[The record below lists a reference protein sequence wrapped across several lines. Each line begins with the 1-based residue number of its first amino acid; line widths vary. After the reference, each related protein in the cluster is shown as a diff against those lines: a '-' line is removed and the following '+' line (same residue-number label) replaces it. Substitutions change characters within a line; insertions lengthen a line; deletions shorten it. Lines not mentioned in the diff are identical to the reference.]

1 MQKFVKAAI
10 LIIAA
15 ACIVGSERPAAA
27 ETASIYHFNGSDGT
41 TPVGPMLYD
50 RAGNLFGV
58 TYYGGTSHWG
68 VVYELSPPAI
78 RGGDWTETV
87 LHSFT
92 GGGDGAAPSG
102 GLTFDRAGN
111 IYGSTYDGGDCLY
124 SCGTIFELSP
134 PAQRGGAWTFTT
146 LHRFGGVDSGAGG
159 EPNGN
164 LIIDQSGKIYGTT
177 AFGGISPEE
186 YGVVFMLSPPSPPGG
201 QWTETVLYT
210 FRGLPDGAYP
220 YGGLAVDP
228 NGNLYGT
235 TSQGGNG
242 DCRISGEGKIGCGT
256 AYRLKLSGGAW
267 KESIIYN
274 FRPAESGPGSDMIF
288 DSAGRLY
295 GAVAFMVFRLE
306 PPVRGGLWNE
316 SQLYKF
322 PYATSIQSDVIF
334 DGNGNLYGTTR
345 ASGLQGFGTIYE
357 LSPPRSDVSTWMLT
371 TLQKYYGGFN
381 AQMPS
386 GGLVFG
392 RNGVLY
398 GATAF
403 EDQSNA
409 GYAIKI
415 VP

>member
-1 MQKFVKAAI
+1 MQKFAKAAI
-10 LIIAA
+10 FIIAA
-15 ACIVGSERPAAA
+15 ACIAGSGRPVGA
-27 ETASIYHFNGSDGT
+27 ETVAIHHFNGNDGMS
-41 TPVGPMLYD
+41 PVGPMISD
-50 RAGNLFGV
+50 SAGNLYGV
-58 TYYGGTSHWG
+58 TYYGGIPHWG

-78 RGGDWTETV
+78 RGGKWTETV

-92 GGGDGAAPSG
+92 GGMDGAAPSG

-124 SCGTIFELSP
+124 SCGTIFELSQ
-134 PAQRGGAWTFTT
+134 PALRGGTWAFTS
-146 LHRFGGVDSGAGG
+146 LYRFGGPVSGGG
-159 EPNGN
+159 GQPNGN
-164 LIIDQSGKIYGTT
+164 LIIDQAGNIYGTT
-177 AFGGISPEE
+177 ALGGISPGE
-186 YGVVFMLSPPSPPGG
+186 YGVVFMLSPPSSPGG
-201 QWTETVLYT
+201 QWTESVLHA
-210 FRGLPDGAYP
+210 FRGIPDGAYP

-242 DCRISGEGKIGCGT
+242 DCRISGEGKIGCGS

-267 KESIIYN
+267 KESIIFN
-274 FRPAESGPGSDMIF
+274 FRPAERSPGSDMIF
-288 DSAGRLY
+288 DGAGRLY
-295 GAVAFMVFRLE
+295 GAASFMVFRLD
-306 PPVRGGLWNE
+306 PPVNGGLWNE

-322 PYATSIQSDVIF
+322 PYATTIQSDVIF

-345 ASGLQGFGTIYE
+345 ASGLQGFGSFYE

-371 TLQKYYGGFN
+371 TLQKYYGGFD

-403 EDQSNA
+403 GDQSNA